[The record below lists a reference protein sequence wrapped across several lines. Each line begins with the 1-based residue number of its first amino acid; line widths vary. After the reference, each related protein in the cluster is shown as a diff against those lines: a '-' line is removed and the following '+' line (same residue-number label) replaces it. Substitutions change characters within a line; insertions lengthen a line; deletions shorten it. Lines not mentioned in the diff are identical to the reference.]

1 MECEQADRA
10 RIVVRQ
16 GDVLAAHP
24 GTANWANRWRR
35 FFVVLSADC
44 DIVNKKLDTGLVV
57 VPVIGL
63 ETYALDVWLPE
74 QIKRNMANAEKKAES
89 LMRRFDRWTSSPVVV
104 LSMTEGELG
113 AELAA
118 RTVAGSQLEK
128 PADSLRLV
136 RSAFQTLREIENAV
150 LAGES
155 TLGDLVARFCVA
167 KASVTG
173 SPVDPQKELKA
184 GLSSVAD
191 HKRTDLWPLCDLV
204 GLDGQMREDERDG
217 FVAALRRFT
226 QIPPENALVNKSDW
240 LSSPD
245 SYLRICRLRGIYKS
259 DFLYRF
265 ASLFTRVGLDA
276 GRDEEHQRM
285 FDLATARVLKKQG
298 DVT

>member
-1 MECEQADRA
+1 VECEQADRA
-10 RIVVRQ
+10 RNIVRQ

-63 ETYALDVWLPE
+63 QTYALDVWLPE
-74 QIKRNMANAEKKAES
+74 QIRRNLANAEKKTES
-89 LMRRFDRWTSSPVVV
+89 LMRRFGGWTASPSVV
-104 LSMTEGELG
+104 LSMTEQELG
-113 AELAA
+113 AELEVRVAA
-118 RTVAGSQLEK
+118 GDELGN
-128 PADSLRLV
+128 PADSLKSIRN
-136 RSAFQTLREIENAV
+136 AFQTLRELEEAV
-150 LAGES
+150 LAGQS
-155 TLGDLVARFCVA
+155 ALGDLVTKFCVA
-167 KASVTG
+167 KSSVIG
-173 SPVDPQKELKA
+173 NSVDPQKELKA
-184 GLSSVAD
+184 GLAAVAD

-226 QIPPENALVNKSDW
+226 QIPLENALIDKNVW
-240 LSSPD
+240 LSSRD
-245 SYLRICRLRGIYKS
+245 SYFRICRLRGIYKS

-276 GRDEEHQRM
+276 GRDDEHQRM
-285 FDLATARVLKKQG
+285 FDLATARALKMQG
-298 DVT
+298 DVK